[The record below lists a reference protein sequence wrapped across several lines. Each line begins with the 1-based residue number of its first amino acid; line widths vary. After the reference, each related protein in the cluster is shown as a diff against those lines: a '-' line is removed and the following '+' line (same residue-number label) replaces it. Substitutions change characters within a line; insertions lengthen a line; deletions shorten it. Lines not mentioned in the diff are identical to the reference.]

1 MHKGIDSMQMNKERL
16 QQYSAKIDYIVEK
29 LYTIP
34 DEIDLDDGLYV
45 DGILYRV
52 QTSIEAIMDIIAMH
66 IHDSGISV
74 SDDYDNI
81 ELIARDVQLSA
92 DITNNLKKLNGMR
105 NAIVHRY
112 GNVDTELV
120 IHNLDNIKETISEFI
135 DVIEDVLNG

>member
-1 MHKGIDSMQMNKERL
+1 MQMNKERL

-34 DEIDLDDGLYV
+34 DEIDLEDSLYV

-74 SDDYDNI
+74 SDDYNNI
-81 ELIARDVQLSA
+81 ELIASDIQLSA
-92 DITNNLKKLNGMR
+92 DIESNLKKLNGMR
-105 NAIVHRY
+105 NVIVHRY
-112 GNVDTELV
+112 GNVDAELV
-120 IHNLDNIKETISEFI
+120 ICNLDTIKETISEFI
-135 DVIEDVLNG
+135 DNIEDVLNG

>member
-1 MHKGIDSMQMNKERL
+1 MQMNKERL

-34 DEIDLDDGLYV
+34 DEIDLEDSLYV

-74 SDDYDNI
+74 SDDYNNI
-81 ELIARDVQLSA
+81 ELIAKDMQLSA
-92 DITNNLKKLNGMR
+92 DIVSNLKKLNGMR
-105 NAIVHRY
+105 NVIVHRY
-112 GNVDTELV
+112 GNVDAELV
-120 IHNLDNIKETISEFI
+120 ICNLATIKETISEFI
-135 DVIEDVLNG
+135 DNIGDVLDG

>member
-1 MHKGIDSMQMNKERL
+1 MQMNKERL

-34 DEIDLDDGLYV
+34 DEIDLEDSLYV

-74 SDDYDNI
+74 GDDYNNI
-81 ELIARDVQLSA
+81 ELIASDIQLSA
-92 DITNNLKKLNGMR
+92 DIESNLKKLNGMR
-105 NAIVHRY
+105 NVIVHRY
-112 GNVDTELV
+112 GNVDAELV
-120 IHNLDNIKETISEFI
+120 ICNLDTIKETISEFI
-135 DVIEDVLNG
+135 DNIEDVLNG